1 MMGKKS
7 CKKYILKIISNKTSN
22 NQNNRD
28 HILHVKKLKEDEIKK
43 IYNFINYFKKIIKR
57 SWTKPEGKTN

>member
-7 CKKYILKIISNKTSN
+7 CKKYILKVISNKTSN

-43 IYNFINYFKKIIKR
+43 IYNFINYFKK
-57 SWTKPEGKTN
+57 NN